1 MTVKETV
8 KVEVDLPENIYKA
21 ADLMCKRFDEEMNEL
36 IVYAVELNIRGSIE
50 DQDSFSGEIKELLGV
65 KP

>member
-1 MTVKETV
+1 MDFPK
-8 KVEVDLPENIYKA
+8 NIYKA
-21 ADLMCKRFDEEMNEL
+21 AELMCKRFDEEMDEL

-50 DQDSFSGEIKELLGV
+50 DQDSFSGEIKGILGV